1 MAGENRMP
9 TASEN
14 GLLPGGSLACLLID
28 RLAQPDLD
36 CCVVYTG
43 PLPMNDKPSLLSEFK
58 ISEDWWAV
66 WCGALILAIA
76 FAAVWFGK
84 PADFAQQLTNP
95 DTKVEVSSPL
105 KPWLAKPG
113 KWTQSPLETFYKVS
127 RDQDTGETTVT
138 NNLPGIVGVLLV
150 IGLLFAVAQEVRGH
164 CAAAFL
170 KAFPF
175 VFLLATLSYV
185 LAAHSVIK
193 ALNLEYALWALL
205 IGLFIS
211 NTVGTPKFLQPAV
224 LTEFYI
230 KTGLV
235 LLGAGVL
242 MSRLLALGIPGI
254 FVAWVVT
261 PVVLISTYI
270 FGQKIL
276 KIPSKSLTMVIAA
289 DMSVC
294 GVSAAIATAGACR
307 AKKEE
312 LSLAVGL
319 SLSFTVIM
327 MIAMP
332 AVIKATG
339 MDIILGAAWMGGT
352 IDATGAVAAAGA
364 ALGETGKDVA
374 VTVKLIQNI
383 LIGVTAFGVAVYWT
397 TIVDRDASDNRP
409 RLVTI
414 WHGFPKFVL
423 GFAAASIVFSLI
435 HGSTDGGPI
444 LVDAM
449 IKGSTKTLRGWFF
462 CLAFVS
468 IGLQTNFRELLP
480 YLKGGRPLV
489 LYLCGQTLNLCLT
502 LFMAWLMYFVVFEDR
517 LTELRDPE
525 SAATEQVET
534 AP

>member
-1 MAGENRMP
+1 MATEELSA
-9 TASEN
+9 TAK
-14 GLLPGGSLACLLID
+14 
-28 RLAQPDLD
+28 R
-36 CCVVYTG
+36 VR
-43 PLPMNDKPSLLSEFK
+43 LSEFTT
-58 ISEDWWAV
+58 SEDWWAV
-66 WCGALILAIA
+66 WCGGLLLTIA
-76 FAAVWFGK
+76 FAAVWFNR
-84 PADFAQQLTNP
+84 PTDFAQQFAESAY
-95 DTKVEVSSPL
+95 DVKVTSPL
-105 KPWLAKPG
+105 KPFLAKPG
-113 KWTQSPLETFYKVS
+113 KWTDSALDAFYSVTVVEGGEDRITNKV
-127 RDQDTGETTVT
+127 
-138 NNLPGIVGVLLV
+138 PGIFGVFLA
-150 IGLLFAVAQEVRGH
+150 IGILFAIAQWVRGY
-164 CAAAFL
+164 CPAAFL

-193 ALNLEYALWALL
+193 AWNLEYALWALMSGL
-205 IGLFIS
+205 IVS
-211 NTVGTPKFLQPAV
+211 NTIGTPKFLKHAA

-242 MSRLLALGIPGI
+242 MSRLMALGVPGI

-261 PVVLISTYI
+261 PIVLITTYL
-270 FGQKIL
+270 FGQKVL

-294 GVSAAIATAGACR
+294 GVSAAIATAGACK

-312 LSLAVGL
+312 LSLAIGL

-327 MIAMP
+327 MVVMP
-332 AVIKATG
+332 AVISAIG
-339 MDIILGAAWMGGT
+339 MDVILGAAWMGGT

-364 ALGETGKDVA
+364 ALGETGLHVA
-374 VTVKLIQNI
+374 TTVKMIQNI
-383 LIGVTAFGVAVYWT
+383 LIGVTAFGVAVYWAAF
-397 TIVDRDASDNRP
+397 VERDSSESGP
-409 RLVTI
+409 GLVSI

-423 GFAAASIVFSLI
+423 GFAAASIIFSLI
-435 HGSTDGGPI
+435 HSSIDGGPM

-468 IGLQTNFRELLP
+468 IGLQTNFKELLP

-502 LFMAWLMYFVVFEDR
+502 LFMAWLMYYVVFDGQ
-517 LTELRDPE
+517 LVELSGPE
-525 SAATEQVET
+525 PAAAIQSAEPVE
-534 AP
+534 